1 MKDYKAISL
10 LSKAQLIGQLNP
22 AAWDAL
28 IPKSPFVFSNA
39 HVDLL
44 AADLV
49 RQISTEIPDKDLSKK
64 VFGLSAEM
72 ARSASSALAS
82 SWEPG
87 DEICPRPFPFPFP
100 HHFDDLF
107 AQPEAR
113 FGPSPEPWKSIP
125 SAQMVQQ
132 AYLLTQTAA
141 LTSDATFSK
150 SLIKMASAVAATA
163 AQTLVD
169 DIERCGTKPRP
180 KIGGHGPALP
190 RPLVQE
196 SH

>member
-10 LSKAQLIGQLNP
+10 
-22 AAWDAL
+22 
-28 IPKSPFVFSNA
+28 FSNA
-39 HVDLL
+39 YIDLL
-44 AADLV
+44 EADLV
-49 RQISTEIPDKDLSKK
+49 RQISKEIPDKDLNKK
-64 VFGLSAEM
+64 VFDLSAEM

-87 DEICPRPFPFPFP
+87 DEICPPWPWPFPFP

-107 AQPEAR
+107 TQPEAR
-113 FGPSPEPWKSIP
+113 FGPQPEPWKSVP

-150 SLIKMASAVAATA
+150 SLISLATAMTATA
-163 AQTLVD
+163 ARTLVD

-180 KIGGHGPALP
+180 KIGGP
-190 RPLVQE
+190 RPGLLQE